1 MTDEQNYGRPIE
13 PGDFYGI
20 QDAIARAIDYLTL
33 DDDPDPKVLRRLRQA
48 FTAAEQHGLPFAPP
62 MFPKPDGSYT
72 VDVTYLPSLPEPQLR
87 VRDTPHEVWDEGDYF
102 TAEQMRE
109 AIRAELERCARLCE
123 TLDHGAFGPPA
134 FLEGV
139 RIGSI
144 GCANAIRRGEK
155 P

>member
-1 MTDEQNYGRPIE
+1 
-13 PGDFYGI
+13 
-20 QDAIARAIDYLTL
+20 
-33 DDDPDPKVLRRLRQA
+33 
-48 FTAAEQHGLPFAPP
+48 

-72 VDVTYLPSLPEPQLR
+72 VDVTCLLPLPEPQLR
-87 VRDTPHEVWDEGDYF
+87 VRDTPHEVWGEGDYF
-102 TAEQMRE
+102 TAEQVRE
-109 AIRAELERCARLCE
+109 AIRAELERCARLCA

-144 GCANAIRRGEK
+144 GCANAIRRGLT